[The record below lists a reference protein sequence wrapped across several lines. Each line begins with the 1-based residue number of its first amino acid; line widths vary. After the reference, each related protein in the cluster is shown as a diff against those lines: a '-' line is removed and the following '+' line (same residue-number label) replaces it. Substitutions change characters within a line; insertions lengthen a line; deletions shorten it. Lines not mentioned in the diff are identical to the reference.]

1 MREQELMA
9 KMNLSEAVAAAER
22 ERDEA
27 RAKLTSELAVR
38 DSREE
43 QARAAHALERA
54 QATRASDD
62 LPRRATSSCDKP
74 RLRGPIATSCVT
86 VSANS

>member
-1 MREQELMA
+1 
-9 KMNLSEAVAAAER
+9 MNLSEAVAAAER

-43 QARAAHALERA
+43 QPEQH
-54 QATRASDD
+54 
-62 LPRRATSSCDKP
+62 TSSSLCRP
-74 RLRGPIATSCVT
+74 
-86 VSANS
+86 SA